1 VYLNLVVVNEG
12 GHLFVKDLGSEKAS
26 GVFRG
31 AHNSKPWTLL
41 EARARALDVPRLLP
55 EASME
60 LRERHAKLCGLNPD
74 LLQAAAEALSFDMA
88 RLPPE

>member
-1 VYLNLVVVNEG
+1 MYLNLVVVDEE

-31 AHNSKPWTLL
+31 AHNSKPWTTL
-41 EARARALDVPRLLP
+41 EARARELDVPRLLP

-60 LRERHAKLCGLNPD
+60 LKTRHALLLGLTPD
-74 LLQAAAEALSFDMA
+74 LLQAAAEELSFDMA